1 MILMDGKALS
11 QKLFDQMAT
20 TIQSKKMTP
29 GLTVVLVGDDPAS
42 AVYVRNK
49 DQACHKVG
57 IASNVIRMSADS
69 SRENVISVIQTLNA
83 NPKVHGIL
91 VQLPLPKHLDAE
103 EILSFVTE
111 QKDVDGFHTL
121 NAGKLFRGQKS
132 LIPCTPK
139 GVMKLLLEY
148 KVPIKG
154 KNAVVIGRSNIVGK
168 PMAQLLLDQ
177 DATVT
182 ICHRFTENTEEICR
196 QADIVVAA
204 VGKLDLVKASWIK
217 KGACVV
223 DVGINRK
230 PDGKLG
236 GDVAFDEVSKVAGWI
251 TPVPGGVGPMTIA
264 MLLENTIEA
273 YQQQSSR

>member
-11 QKLFDQMAT
+11 QKLFAEMAK
-20 TIQSKKMTP
+20 TIQSEKLSP
-29 GLTVVLVGDDPAS
+29 GLTVILVGDDPAS
-42 AVYVRNK
+42 AVYVKNK
-49 DQACHKVG
+49 DLACHKVG
-57 IASNVIRMSADS
+57 IRSEVVRLPATISKADL
-69 SRENVISVIQTLNA
+69 IAAIQKLN
-83 NPKVHGIL
+83 NDSKVHGIL

-103 EILSFVTE
+103 EILGFVSE
-111 QKDVDGFHTL
+111 AKDVDGFHTV
-121 NAGKLFRGQKS
+121 NAGKLFRGQRS
-132 LIPCTPK
+132 LVPCTPK
-139 GVMKLLLEY
+139 GVMRLLAEY

-154 KNAVVIGRSNIVGK
+154 KHAVVIGRSNIVGK

-182 ICHRFTENTEEICR
+182 ICHRFTENIESFCN

-204 VGKLDLVKASWIK
+204 VGKLELVKASWIK
-217 KGACVV
+217 NGACVV

-230 PDGKLG
+230 TDGKLA
-236 GDVAFDEVSKVAGWI
+236 GDVAFDEVSKKAGWI

-273 YQQQSSR
+273 CVHQTK

>member
-11 QKLFDQMAT
+11 QKLLDQMASS
-20 TIQSKKMTP
+20 IAQLKSKP
-29 GLTVVLVGDDPAS
+29 GLTVILVGSDPAS
-42 AVYVRNK
+42 AVYVKNK

-57 IASNVIRMSADS
+57 INSQVVRLP
-69 SRENVISVIQTLNA
+69 ENTSESDLVATIEKLNQDEA
-83 NPKVHGIL
+83 VHGIL

-103 EILSFVTE
+103 KVLGHVAES
-111 QKDVDGFHTL
+111 KDVDGFHTL
-121 NAGKLFRGQKS
+121 NAGKLFRGLNS
-132 LIPCTPK
+132 LVPCTPK
-139 GVMKLLLEY
+139 GVMALLKEY
-148 KVPIKG
+148 NVPVKG
-154 KNAVVIGRSNIVGK
+154 KHAVVLGRSNIVGK

-182 ICHRFTENTEEICR
+182 ICHRYTENIEELCK

-223 DVGINRK
+223 DVGINRREN
-230 PDGKLG
+230 GKLG
-236 GDVAFDEVSKVAGWI
+236 GDVDYDAVSKVANWL

-264 MLLENTIEA
+264 MLLENTLEA
-273 YQQQSSR
+273 FQAQTK